1 MSSTSIHPT
10 DPIAST
16 LATDETTTYDCLT
29 FVKGLPGDLIVHD
42 TDWGIG
48 NINKESEHVLVN
60 LGGYDCH
67 FESFRRGDPTG
78 KVMVFISRVETQTR
92 DQAIDISLE
101 RLDSLLDCYS
111 LITEAPPKISELI
124 LVREGNQE
132 NVQVLH
138 VKREGFARLNS
149 KEAKQDQWH
158 ARNRTLL
165 NELLQYLDMVST
177 DSAGDTELTK
187 DLFYA
192 LRMYRQG
199 SASQSHNL
207 EFLAKFSALECLVCG
222 SQRINRGDLLQQRLF
237 QLLESEGFYDKKISQ
252 KLYDLRCV
260 GSHQA
265 RTSRH
270 TSDDPQMPAGVA
282 VIHLERIFSCVLFFF
297 LENLRA
303 SSNSDE
309 MWSKAGLFSLPEII
323 VKHVPEGISQMAIT
337 RLTIDPKKEV
347 TKIGSWFDAYF
358 TLIRRT
364 NKGSKV

>member
-1 MSSTSIHPT
+1 MSSPSIHPT
-10 DPIAST
+10 DAMASD
-16 LATDETTTYDCLT
+16 LATDETKTYDCLI
-29 FVKGLPGDLIVHD
+29 FVKGLPEDLIVHD
-42 TDWGIG
+42 ADWGIG
-48 NINKESEHVLVN
+48 NINKESEYVLVN
-60 LGGYDCH
+60 LGDYDCH
-67 FESFRRGDPTG
+67 FESFRRGEPTG

-92 DQAIDISLE
+92 DQAIDVSFE

-111 LITEAPPKISELI
+111 MITEAPPKISELI
-124 LVREGNQE
+124 LVREENQE
-132 NVQVLH
+132 NVQLFH
-138 VKREGFARLNS
+138 VKREGFARLHS

-158 ARNRTLL
+158 TRNHTLL
-165 NELLQYLDMVST
+165 NELLQYLDIAST
-177 DSAGDTELTK
+177 YSTGNTELTK

-222 SQRINRGDLLQQRLF
+222 SQRIDRGDLLQQRLF
-237 QLLESEGFYDKKISQ
+237 QLLESEGFYDKKIGQ

-265 RTSRH
+265 RTSRR
-270 TSDDPQMPAGVA
+270 TNDDPQMPAGVA
-282 VIHLERIFSCVLFFF
+282 VIYIEHIFSCVLFFF

-303 SSNSDE
+303 SSNSNE

-323 VKHVPEGISQMAIT
+323 VKHLPEGISQMAVR
-337 RLTIDPKKEV
+337 RLTINPKREV

-358 TLIRRT
+358 AHIRRT